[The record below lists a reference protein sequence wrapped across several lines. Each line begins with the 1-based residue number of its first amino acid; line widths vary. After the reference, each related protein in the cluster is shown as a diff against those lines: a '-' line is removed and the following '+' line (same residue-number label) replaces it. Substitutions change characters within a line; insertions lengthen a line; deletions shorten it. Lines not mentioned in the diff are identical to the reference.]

1 MSGFLGMFT
10 YGGLS
15 PVVPSIYIAYG
26 GPTAGKRISAYPWSS
41 SSGFGTIY
49 TAPTVSNSVNQ
60 ISFVRDNSNI
70 SASCTTSPFFLVW
83 PWSSSGFGTQY
94 ANASSPLNP
103 SAFGPAGFTWTDSV
117 DALLTANVLN
127 VSYPQAWAWT
137 SASGF
142 GTKYTNGSALNSVG
156 QATGV
161 TLNGDNNQVAFSQ
174 TASPCISLYPWSS
187 ASGYGTKYS
196 NPATLPPFG
205 NNPNSVSFNPVT
217 NDVAVGSTSS
227 PFIAAYPVTSS
238 GFGTRYANP
247 STPIGST
254 TYAVRFSPV
263 GTEIAVG
270 NNNSPATIKV
280 YQWSSGFGSL
290 YTSPSILQ
298 TVESVSWSSTA
309 TEIAGSISSTPPYT
323 RVYPWTSGGFG
334 SAYANPG
341 TALGVANSVS
351 FSDQSR

>member
-10 YGGLS
+10 YGGLA
-15 PVVPSIYIAYG
+15 PITPSIYIAYG
-26 GPTAGKRISAYPWSS
+26 GPTLGQRISAYPWSS

-49 TAPTVSNSVNQ
+49 TAPTVSNPINQ

-94 ANASSPLNP
+94 SNASSPLNP
-103 SAFGPAGFTWTDSV
+103 SSFGPAGFTWTDSV
-117 DALLTANVLN
+117 DAILTSNALN
-127 VSYPQAWAWT
+127 PSYPQAWAWSQASGFGT
-137 SASGF
+137 KYSNGPALNSAGFSTGLALNGDNTQVAFSQGATPVISLFPWSSASGF
-142 GTKYTNGSALNSVG
+142 GTKYA
-156 QATGV
+156 
-161 TLNGDNNQVAFSQ
+161 
-174 TASPCISLYPWSS
+174 
-187 ASGYGTKYS
+187 

-205 NNPNSVSFNPVT
+205 NNANSISFNPIT
-217 NDVAVGSTSS
+217 NDVAIGSTAS
-227 PFIAAYPVTSS
+227 PFIAAYAVSSS
-238 GFGTRYANP
+238 GFGTKYSNP
-247 STPIGST
+247 SSPIGST

-270 NNNSPATIKV
+270 NNSSPATLKV

-298 TVESVSWSSTA
+298 TVESVSWSSTG
-309 TEIAGSISSTPPYT
+309 TEIAGSISTTLPYT

-334 SAYANPG
+334 SAYSSPL
-341 TALGVANSVS
+341 TVLSSPNSVS
-351 FSDQSR
+351 FSNQSR